1 MKCQMAELDRW
12 FEQLSCRYRGS
23 QEQRETSCRWMVH
36 QTNSSRSYSLNPIRS
51 GGSSSYRAL
60 GRGEGKKEMG
70 RKIGVRNRH
79 ISQLRN
85 TRPGSGSLATLA
97 SYYLQQKQTLQLNF
111 YLLKELLTNSLAF
124 SSIFSPSLSKIL
136 WITAVEACWRAW
148 VWTVVVQKLERKHV
162 STILSF
168 TRMARIMYILD
179 A

>member
-1 MKCQMAELDRW
+1 MSLPISDIKPSIRFAAVVRRV
-12 FEQLSCRYRGS
+12 LSS
-23 QEQRETSCRWMVH
+23 V
-36 QTNSSRSYSLNPIRS
+36 
-51 GGSSSYRAL
+51 
-60 GRGEGKKEMG
+60 GEGGRKERKR

-136 WITAVEACWRAW
+136 
-148 VWTVVVQKLERKHV
+148 
-162 STILSF
+162 
-168 TRMARIMYILD
+168 
-179 A
+179 